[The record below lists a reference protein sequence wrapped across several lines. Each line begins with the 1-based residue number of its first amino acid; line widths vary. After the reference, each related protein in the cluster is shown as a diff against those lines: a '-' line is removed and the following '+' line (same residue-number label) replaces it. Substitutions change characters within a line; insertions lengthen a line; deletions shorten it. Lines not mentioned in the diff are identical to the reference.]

1 MKALIHLDQNGKKVM
16 ERRVHDAVMKER
28 ADISTRAQYVWALSM
43 LQCGL
48 PPRTVQR
55 VSDHFEAVLDKYM
68 EYQTE
73 DLGDLFMRSIAMALF
88 MQMAASTTSSL
99 YAMPPLQNQT
109 WLSAMIAPQR
119 SALGITRIRIL
130 SAMTHVATAMV
141 CCPLP

>member
-43 LQCGL
+43 LQCG
-48 PPRTVQR
+48 TVQR

-73 DLGDLFMRSIAMALF
+73 DLGDLFMRSMLHDSGVEVKA
-88 MQMAASTTSSL
+88 TS
-99 YAMPPLQNQT
+99 
-109 WLSAMIAPQR
+109 R
-119 SALGITRIRIL
+119 ERKRKRK
-130 SAMTHVATAMV
+130 
-141 CCPLP
+141 

>member
-16 ERRVHDAVMKER
+16 ERRVHD

-73 DLGDLFMRSIAMALF
+73 DLGDLFMRSMLHDSGVEVKA
-88 MQMAASTTSSL
+88 TS
-99 YAMPPLQNQT
+99 
-109 WLSAMIAPQR
+109 R
-119 SALGITRIRIL
+119 ERKRKRK
-130 SAMTHVATAMV
+130 
-141 CCPLP
+141 

>member
-48 PPRTVQR
+48 PPCTVQR

-73 DLGDLFMRSIAMALF
+73 DLGDLFMRSICACARV
-88 MQMAASTTSSL
+88 SHND
-99 YAMPPLQNQT
+99 QNQGT
-109 WLSAMIAPQR
+109 SYSVRCAYARARECHRTAKSPSA
-119 SALGITRIRIL
+119 GF
-130 SAMTHVATAMV
+130 VV
-141 CCPLP
+141 CGWAFFIWGAFQFFPLPRP